1 MSLCPL
7 FTRRESI
14 HSYAR
19 HCFGWQHH
27 TGECIALNIWSQL
40 EYVCACSYVY
50 LVAVQ
55 LSVGEY
61 EIDDISKC
69 VYSISCRKRG
79 AEYSN
84 VSVDFEPVRL
94 LWLSMGGCVWG
105 LANFPPAAS
114 GCTVWA
120 DHVLALYLP
129 LPGASCASLWHGRSS
144 NVCHVVG
151 AESNVMYILRKR
163 I

>member
-1 MSLCPL
+1 MSLCPFFPL
-7 FTRRESI
+7 RESI

-94 LWLSMGGCVWG
+94 LWLSMGGVRMGAREFSAGCVWVHG
-105 LANFPPAAS
+105 MGRPRARPVFTPA
-114 GCTVWA
+114 W
-120 DHVLALYLP
+120 
-129 LPGASCASLWHGRSS
+129 SL
-144 NVCHVVG
+144 
-151 AESNVMYILRKR
+151 LRVTLTWTLV
-163 I
+163 